1 MRFGKDMAFAMS
13 FFVRR
18 RDSFALWKYARVP
31 AHMLATEKL
40 RSRRQRMEQL
50 RTEYTDVKAVRH
62 RVEHRTRPAA
72 DSTDRARLIEELVR
86 VLQPQEQT
94 PPKP

>member
-1 MRFGKDMAFAMS
+1 
-13 FFVRR
+13 
-18 RDSFALWKYARVP
+18 
-31 AHMLATEKL
+31 
-40 RSRRQRMEQL
+40 MEQL